1 MKTLIL
7 QLTNKIKL
15 QKYFTD
21 CGVLSRR
28 AAEAEIA
35 AGKVKVNGIVAELGQ
50 RIDPASDKVEYRGR
64 IIRPTVEERVCI
76 MLNKPRGFVT
86 TMSDEKGRPTV
97 RMLTEGVH
105 ARVYPVGRLDMDSD
119 GLLLLTNDGA
129 LAEKLTHPRHSI
141 PKIYHV
147 TVTGDVSDDIL
158 RTLNTPMTI
167 DGYRLRP
174 TKTRI
179 YKKSERSCVLE
190 MTLFE
195 GRNRQIRKM
204 CDTVGLKITR
214 LCRVALGDIKL
225 GSLPEGKWRRLT
237 KDELSYLDKSLQI
250 STSKR

>member
-1 MKTLIL
+1 MEEI
-7 QLTNKIKL
+7 KI

-21 CGVLSRR
+21 CGVMSRR
-28 AAEAEIA
+28 AAEAEIER
-35 AGKVKVNGIVAELGQ
+35 GKVLVNGIPATLGM
-50 RIDPASDKVEYRGR
+50 RIRAGIDTVEYNGR
-64 IIRPTVEERVCI
+64 PIIPMVDERICI

-97 RMLTEGVH
+97 SMLTEGLH

-129 LAEKLTHPRHSI
+129 LAQKLTHPRHSI

-147 TVTGDVSDDIL
+147 TIKGEVTDDVL
-158 RTLNTPMTI
+158 HALNSPMTI
-167 DGYRLRP
+167 DGYKLRP

-179 YKKSERSCVLE
+179 HEKNERSCVLE

-204 CDTVGLKITR
+204 CEKVGLKITR

-237 KDELSYLDKSLQI
+237 KDELNYLDKSLQAM
-250 STSKR
+250 TSKQMKG

>member
-1 MKTLIL
+1 MEEI
-7 QLTNKIKL
+7 KI

-21 CGVLSRR
+21 CGVMSRR
-28 AAEAEIA
+28 AAEAEIER
-35 AGKVKVNGIVAELGQ
+35 GKVLVNGSPATLGM
-50 RIDPASDKVEYRGR
+50 RIRAGVDTVEYNGR
-64 IIRPTVEERVCI
+64 PIVPMVDERICI

-147 TVTGDVSDDIL
+147 TVSTDVSDDIL
-158 RTLNTPMTI
+158 RTLNAPMTI

-174 TKTRI
+174 VKTRVI
-179 YKKSERSCVLE
+179 SKKEHSTVLE

-204 CDTVGLKITR
+204 CDVVGLKITR
-214 LCRVALGDIKL
+214 LCRTALGDIKL

-237 KDELSYLDKSLQI
+237 KDELAYLDKTLQDH
-250 STSKR
+250 TSKRK